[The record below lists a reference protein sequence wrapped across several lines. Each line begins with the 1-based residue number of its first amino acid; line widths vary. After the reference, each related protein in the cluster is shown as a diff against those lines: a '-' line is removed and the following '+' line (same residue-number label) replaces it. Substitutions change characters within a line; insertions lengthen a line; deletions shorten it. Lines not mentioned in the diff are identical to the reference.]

1 MTSERAPPGGQ
12 SARQSPGSVPRTGSA
27 DGDWAPHSDSVRDGD
42 WALRSDS
49 VPDGTV
55 IAGWSSG
62 VRFSHG
68 SERSV
73 EPTEPGSVLG
83 EESRSACYPVKVQP
97 GSPARSGR
105 AEPCAPTVSSA
116 AGSNG

>member
-27 DGDWAPHSDSVRDGD
+27 DGDWAPHSDSVPDGDWALRSDSVPDGDWVPHSDSARDGD
-42 WALRSDS
+42 WALCSDS

-62 VRFSHG
+62 VRSSHG

-83 EESRSACYPVKVQP
+83 EE
-97 GSPARSGR
+97 
-105 AEPCAPTVSSA
+105 
-116 AGSNG
+116 